1 MEKLQSIKAVVT
13 SKKWKDGT
21 FVNQTIEIPKYLS
34 KDFVKFGYGYLVQE
48 APAEQTITPEAKVKR
63 TRKTKQ

>member
-1 MEKLQSIKAVVT
+1 MELLKPIKAIVT

-21 FVNQTIEIPKYLS
+21 WENKTIEIPKYLS

-48 APAEQTITPEAKVKR
+48 EAEEITTPESKEKR
-63 TRKTKQ
+63 TRKTK

>member
-13 SKKWKDGT
+13 SRKWKDGS
-21 FVNQTIEIPKYLS
+21 FVNQTIEIPKFLS
-34 KDFVKFGYGYLVQE
+34 KDFVQFGYGYLVQG
-48 APAEQTITPEAKVKR
+48 APEEGIITPETKVKR